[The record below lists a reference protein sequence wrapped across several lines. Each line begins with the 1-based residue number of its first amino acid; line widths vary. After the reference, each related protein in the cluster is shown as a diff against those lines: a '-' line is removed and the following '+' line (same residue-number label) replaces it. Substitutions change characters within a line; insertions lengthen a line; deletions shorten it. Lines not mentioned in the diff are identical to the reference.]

1 MKVHMGPELLN
12 DDRKAH
18 FSKESQKHNT
28 QTIPFPAEKK
38 KTKKKKFSPTPAL
51 LPALCRP
58 DSSVW
63 VSEMSSEPRSR
74 RSDTGPGGCFTTPLD
89 L

>member
-38 KTKKKKFSPTPAL
+38 KTKKKKGSKVTKEKPLELLFPTLESP
-51 LPALCRP
+51 
-58 DSSVW
+58 D
-63 VSEMSSEPRSR
+63 M
-74 RSDTGPGGCFTTPLD
+74 GCQD
-89 L
+89 MADGAIDI